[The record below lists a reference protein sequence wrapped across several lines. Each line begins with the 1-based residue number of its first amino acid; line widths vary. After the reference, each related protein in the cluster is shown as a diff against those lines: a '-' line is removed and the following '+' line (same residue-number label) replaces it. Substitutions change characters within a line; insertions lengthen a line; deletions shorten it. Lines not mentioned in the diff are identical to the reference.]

1 MSLRASLFLLAGA
14 PSLFAQQPV
23 TRAQAVAA
31 ALARGT
37 RAAFGRADS
46 AAAAGALHGARLY
59 PNPLLSATYTK
70 DVPHYH
76 LIADLPLD
84 LPWIRAARIG
94 AAASARDAVRYDVA
108 FERAAIVFDVD
119 TAYTRALA
127 ARAHAQLSRRN
138 AVAAD
143 SLHQMAQLRREV
155 GDVSELDVNLAAVN
169 AGQLENAAADD
180 SLAAIEA
187 LVALQ
192 LAMGLPGD
200 AVTIALVDSLA
211 SPSGTVPAAPEVPL
225 PVAAAAARS
234 RKRPRRATGR
244 GRLWIWC
251 SGRRERSWP
260 ARGAASPWR
269 WRASSAAAGCSR
281 APTASPPC
289 RCKHTP
295 KAPSRSRRCSKRSA
309 TGARRWVATS
319 TTSLPPTTPPR
330 PCDSSRPLV
339 ASHEARLGGA
349 ARARGLGPCLPRPRL
364 GRRVRLRGRQRCRAN
379 RPRDGTAVRAR
390 RTRHR
395 HGHAAAGTLRRAR
408 RTRPAARRPHFRR
421 RRPAGQRGRFAR
433 RVRACAL
440 RRRRPERRHGAR
452 GRAAQ
457 LCSRR
462 ATRAGGDP
470 AAKGCRPGRLRA
482 GAGASDRDH
491 RAPQPAARHAA
502 RPPGGG
508 GHPHDRRARRL
519 RRRQPAARPDR
530 GSRGARHRLQRVAH
544 RGCPAAV
551 GRLRGAENRRHS
563 AWRLARIG
571 CRDRCRRGSRFGL
584 ARRRGPHPRAASR
597 AGPADR

>member
-192 LAMGLPGD
+192 LAMGLPGG

-225 PVAAAAARS
+225 PVAAAAASVRGSEQALALAHRS
-234 RKRPRRATGR
+234 VFATPSLQFGVEQGDPTAPGGSLPTVGLSLPFPLFNWNGGEVAQAAAVRDRARATLDLVQRETGAELAR
-244 GRLWIWC
+244 A
-251 SGRRERSWP
+251 RRSFTVAL
-260 ARGAASPWR
+260 ARVE
-269 WRASSAAAGCSR
+269 
-281 APTASPPC
+281 
-289 RCKHTP
+289 
-295 KAPSRSRRCSKRSA
+295 RSRR
-309 TGARRWVATS
+309 
-319 TTSLPPTTPPR
+319 
-330 PCDSSRPLV
+330 
-339 ASHEARLGGA
+339 
-349 ARARGLGPCLPRPRL
+349 
-364 GRRVRLRGRQRCRAN
+364 RCRAN

-390 RTRHR
+390 RARHR

-408 RTRPAARRPHFRR
+408 RTRPDARRPHFRR

-551 GRLRGAENRRHS
+551 GRLRGAEHRRHS